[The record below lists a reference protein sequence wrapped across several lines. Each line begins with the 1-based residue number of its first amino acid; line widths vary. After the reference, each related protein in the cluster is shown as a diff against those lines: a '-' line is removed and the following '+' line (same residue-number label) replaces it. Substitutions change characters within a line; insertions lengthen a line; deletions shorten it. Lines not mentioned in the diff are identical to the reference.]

1 LSEPLFRS
9 VHQALLFAYTFTP
22 NQHAQAAAAE
32 RLIALFAKQRYR
44 DELELAPTI
53 ARVESRGLVGLD
65 GAAQAGMIQGA
76 VSQLRPLLRAAIEA
90 RFNILQRKEMLA
102 ARKVI
107 VLHACKACGRINPRR
122 GQYLVQGAYGA
133 NDRLLDR
140 REELYPE
147 WSQATFYRR
156 YRQVRTTVR
165 QYEDQAVGVL
175 GDRFVKE
182 GLCEGI

>member
-1 LSEPLFRS
+1 LSDPLFRS

-32 RLIALFAKQRYR
+32 RLIALFAKERYR
-44 DELELAPTI
+44 DELELAPTLV
-53 ARVESRGLVGLD
+53 RVESRGLIGLD

-76 VSQLRPLLRAAIEA
+76 VLQLRPVLRASIEA
-90 RFNILQRKEMLA
+90 RFNILQRKQMLS
-102 ARKVI
+102 ARMVI
-107 VLHACKACGRINPRR
+107 VMHTCKACGRINPKR

-133 NDRLLDR
+133 HERLIDR

-147 WSQATFYRR
+147 WSKATFYRR
-156 YRQVRTTVR
+156 YWQVRQTVR
-165 QYEDQAVGVL
+165 QYEDQAIGML

-182 GLCEGI
+182 GLCEGV